1 MLDWRMFGLTAALFL
16 GGIVVL
22 YIAVLGTYRFTFAL
36 NRIHAA
42 AMSDT
47 LAMSLFLIGIMLA
60 GHNVWM
66 ILKLLLVVAFAWCTS
81 PVVSHMLLKLE
92 YITDDRLS
100 LYCEL
105 PASKKKKEGDK

>member
-1 MLDWRMFGLTAALFL
+1 MLDWIIFAITALLFL

-22 YIAVLGTYRFTFAL
+22 YIAVLGTYRFGFAL

-47 LAMSLFLIGIMLA
+47 LAMSLFLIAIMLA
-60 GHNVWM
+60 SHDVWM

-81 PVVSHMLLKLE
+81 PVVAHMLLKLE

-105 PASKKKKEGDK
+105 PDSHKKKEDK